1 MINAWTGHPHF
12 KIIDNHHG
20 GGFKGKIAALIRAV
34 EKYVGLP
41 EMAHVQRKFLLSHDG
56 EGRFIVD
63 EPADLKRETFE
74 VEEIFLVNSHKNML
88 ENKIRSRGKED
99 SYTYIHETRSIVKGE
114 EIIMKRQITAREF
127 VQLGDQRDVNKK
139 PIEKLRHCFIFKN
152 QNFVV
157 DVFQNTKGTPVVLRI
172 ETNDKDEHI
181 NLPPFVDTVREVT
194 GESIYSTNVMS
205 TKEYEMPS
213 EDIEKTT
220 MSNNVLAKRNSVSLS
235 NLNPDQKNI

>member
-1 MINAWTGHPHF
+1 
-12 KIIDNHHG
+12 
-20 GGFKGKIAALIRAV
+20 
-34 EKYVGLP
+34 
-41 EMAHVQRKFLLSHDG
+41 
-56 EGRFIVD
+56 
-63 EPADLKRETFE
+63 
-74 VEEIFLVNSHKNML
+74 
-88 ENKIRSRGKED
+88 
-99 SYTYIHETRSIVKGE
+99 
-114 EIIMKRQITAREF
+114 MKRQITAREF